1 MQSTA
6 RRYLARTKPAARC
19 RMSTFEFGRTNPI
32 LIARMSWCARYFW
45 QNEPD
50 LLRLGS
56 PIGANGT
63 LKASEAAGV
72 EFIDENGGG
81 PGVRLRK
88 PVGRKSGK

>member
-1 MQSTA
+1 
-6 RRYLARTKPAARC
+6 
-19 RMSTFEFGRTNPI
+19 
-32 LIARMSWCARYFW
+32 
-45 QNEPD
+45 
-50 LLRLGS
+50 LRLGS

-81 PGVRLRK
+81 SGVRLRK